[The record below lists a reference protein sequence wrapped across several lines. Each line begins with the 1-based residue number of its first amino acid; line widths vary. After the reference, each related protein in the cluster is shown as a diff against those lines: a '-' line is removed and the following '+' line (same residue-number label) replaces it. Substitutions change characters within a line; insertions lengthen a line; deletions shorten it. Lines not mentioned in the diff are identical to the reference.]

1 MAQHSLQSRVRR
13 VSCSKGNSASLT
25 LEELEASGH
34 FFCGLV
40 FATSSR
46 ERISIERA
54 MGKVS
59 LNRRISL
66 GLLHKPLLSGLA
78 HPNRNNNNKR
88 NSESEQPPPK
98 KQSKAEKQRTKFEK
112 EKEKNKVEVMANGVG
127 RTSPLP

>member
-78 HPNRNNNNKR
+78 HSNSNINKR
-88 NSESEQPPPK
+88 NSELEQHPPK
-98 KQSKAEKQRTKFEK
+98 TI
-112 EKEKNKVEVMANGVG
+112 KN
-127 RTSPLP
+127 